1 MTDCSSWF
9 TSRDD
14 RPEALMPV
22 SMTTMDLILK
32 PRHAAQERMRL
43 MIQVTVSLEI
53 LISCIL
59 GSDELWFGRW
69 ANQPPQDT

>member
-1 MTDCSSWF
+1 
-9 TSRDD
+9 
-14 RPEALMPV
+14 
-22 SMTTMDLILK
+22 LILK